1 MKTLVAIIAL
11 TLAGC
16 VTQFRGPVGNVTITP
31 STSLRVQ
38 GLPLSMP

>member
-16 VTQFRGPVGNVTITP
+16 VTRIEHSNVTISPT
-31 STSLRVQ
+31 TRLQ

>member
-1 MKTLVAIIAL
+1 MKTLAAFL
-11 TLAGC
+11 TLALAGC